1 MKTSKTIV
9 GLKEKDSCGNMS
21 LKRDYA
27 QSVVHIQ
34 LNFNPSLKF
43 KQAFSKAEYLWA
55 LDLVA
60 KNAHEPC
67 VQHLCKKDTEQ
78 GLAIIILMHRQQLR
92 AL

>member
-9 GLKEKDSCGNMS
+9 GLKEKDPCGNMS
-21 LKRDYA
+21 QEMSYA
-27 QSVVHIQ
+27 FSVSNDHFH
-34 LNFNPSLKF
+34 FNPSRKF

-55 LDLVA
+55 LGFYA
-60 KNAHEPC
+60 QHAHEPC

>member
-1 MKTSKTIV
+1 MKTFSYKT
-9 GLKEKDSCGNMS
+9 GLKEKDPCGNMS
-21 LKRDYA
+21 LKSDYA
-27 QSVVHIQ
+27 QSVVHNQ

-43 KQAFSKAEYLWA
+43 KQAFSRAEYLWA

-78 GLAIIILMHRQQLR
+78 ALAIIILMHRQRLH